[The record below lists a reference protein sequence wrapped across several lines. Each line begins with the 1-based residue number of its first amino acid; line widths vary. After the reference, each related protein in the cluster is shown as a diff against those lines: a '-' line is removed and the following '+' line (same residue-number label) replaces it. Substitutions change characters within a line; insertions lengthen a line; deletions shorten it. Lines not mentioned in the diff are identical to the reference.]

1 MKSKEKG
8 VGLHPRNIHQ
18 GRYNLDALVKTLPEL
33 SQIIFENDYGQQ
45 SLDFANPIA
54 VKLLNKALLLHYY
67 ELSYW
72 DIPDGY
78 LCPPIPGRADYLH
91 HVADLL
97 ARDHGKKIPLG
108 EGTHI
113 LDLGVGANL
122 IYPILGTALFEWN
135 FVGTE
140 IDLKALSNAAALIA
154 ANPRMEGKISLRYQ
168 ADAQRIFDSVVEAGD
183 FFEACICNPPFHESA
198 EVAREGSKRKIKNL
212 KGKTTANQVLNFGG
226 QATELWTVGGEI
238 GFIGRMIQESVTVQ
252 TQVGWFTVLVSKGTH
267 LSYFQGQLEKVGAKS
282 QRVIEMGQG
291 NKRSRILAW
300 SFLR

>member
-1 MKSKEKG
+1 MKSKDKG

-18 GRYNLDALVKTLPEL
+18 GRYNLDVLVKTLPEL
-33 SQIIFENDYGQQ
+33 SQIIFENGHGQQ

-54 VKLLNKALLLHYY
+54 VKLLNKALLLQYY
-67 ELSYW
+67 EVTYW
-72 DIPDGY
+72 DIPEGY

-97 ARDHGKKIPLG
+97 ARDHGRKIPLG
-108 EGTHI
+108 EGI
-113 LDLGVGANL
+113 QLLDLGVGANL
-122 IYPILGTALFEWN
+122 IYPILGTSLFGWN

-140 IDLKALSNAAALIA
+140 IDHKALSNAASLIA
-154 ANPRMEGKISLRYQ
+154 ANPRMEGKVSLRFQ
-168 ADAQRIFDSVVEAGD
+168 ADAQLIFDSVVEAGD

-212 KGKTTANQVLNFGG
+212 KGLTTANPVLNFGG

-238 GFIGRMIQESVTVQ
+238 GFIGRMIRESVTIQ
-252 TQVGWFTVLVSKGTH
+252 SQVGWFTVLVSKGTH
-267 LSYFQGQLEKVGAKS
+267 LSYFQVQLEKAGVKS
-282 QRVIEMGQG
+282 QRVIDMGQG

>member
-18 GRYNLDALVKTLPEL
+18 GRYDLAALVQTLPEL
-33 SQIIFENDYGQQ
+33 SQIIFENNYGQQ

-67 ELSYW
+67 ELIYW
-72 DIPDGY
+72 DIPEGY

-97 ARDHGKKIPLG
+97 ARENGKRIPLG
-108 EGTHI
+108 EGTQI
-113 LDLGVGANL
+113 LDVGVGANL
-122 IYPILGTALFEWN
+122 IYPILGTSLFGWN

-140 IDLKALSNAAALIA
+140 IDFQALSYAASLITS
-154 ANPRMEGKISLRYQ
+154 NPRMEGKVSLRYQ
-168 ADAQRIFDSVVEAGD
+168 ADAQRIFDLVIEEGD
-183 FFEACICNPPFHESA
+183 FFEACLCNPPFHESA
-198 EVAREGSKRKIKNL
+198 EVALEGSKRKIKNL
-212 KGKTTANQVLNFGG
+212 KGQAPVNPVLNFGG
-226 QATELWTVGGEI
+226 QPTELWTIGGEL

-252 TQVGWFTVLVSKGTH
+252 TQVGWFTVLVSKATH
-267 LSYFQGQLEKVGAKS
+267 LSFFQGQLENVGVKS

-291 NKRSRILAW
+291 NKRGRILAW
-300 SFLR
+300 SFFR

>member
-1 MKSKEKG
+1 MKSKDKG

-18 GRYNLDALVKTLPEL
+18 GRYNLDVLVKTLPEL
-33 SQIIFENDYGQQ
+33 SQIIFENGHGQQ

-54 VKLLNKALLLHYY
+54 VKLLNKALLLQYY
-67 ELSYW
+67 EVTYW
-72 DIPDGY
+72 DIPEGY

-97 ARDHGKKIPLG
+97 ARDHGRKIPLG
-108 EGTHI
+108 EGI
-113 LDLGVGANL
+113 QLLDLGVGANL
-122 IYPILGTALFEWN
+122 IYPILGTSLFGWN

-140 IDLKALSNAAALIA
+140 IDHKALSNAASLIA
-154 ANPRMEGKISLRYQ
+154 ANPRMEGKVSLRFQ
-168 ADAQRIFDSVVEAGD
+168 ADAQLIFDSVVEAGD

-212 KGKTTANQVLNFGG
+212 KGLTTANPVLNFGG

-238 GFIGRMIQESVTVQ
+238 GFIGRMIRESVAIQ
-252 TQVGWFTVLVSKGTH
+252 SQVGWFTVLVSKGTH
-267 LSYFQGQLEKVGAKS
+267 LSYFQVQLEKAGVKS
-282 QRVIEMGQG
+282 QRVIDMGQG

>member
-1 MKSKEKG
+1 MKSKDKG

-18 GRYNLDALVKTLPEL
+18 GRYNLDVLVKTLPEL
-33 SQIIFENDYGQQ
+33 SQIIFENGHGQQ

-54 VKLLNKALLLHYY
+54 VKLLNKALLLQYY
-67 ELSYW
+67 EVTYW
-72 DIPDGY
+72 DIPEGY

-97 ARDHGKKIPLG
+97 ARDHGRKIPLG
-108 EGTHI
+108 EGI
-113 LDLGVGANL
+113 QLLDLGVGANL
-122 IYPILGTALFEWN
+122 IYPILGTSLFGWN

-140 IDLKALSNAAALIA
+140 IDHKALSNAASLIA
-154 ANPRMEGKISLRYQ
+154 ANPRMEGKVSLRFQ
-168 ADAQRIFDSVVEAGD
+168 ADAQLIFDSVVEAGD

-212 KGKTTANQVLNFGG
+212 KGLTTANPVLNFGG

-238 GFIGRMIQESVTVQ
+238 GFIGRMIQESVAVQ
-252 TQVGWFTVLVSKGTH
+252 SQVGWFTVLVSKGTH
-267 LSYFQGQLEKVGAKS
+267 LSYFQGQLEKAGVKS

>member
-18 GRYNLDALVKTLPEL
+18 GRYDLDALVKTLPEL

-72 DIPDGY
+72 DIPQGY

-97 ARDHGKKIPLG
+97 ARDQGKKLPLG
-108 EGTHI
+108 KEI
-113 LDLGVGANL
+113 QLLDLGVGANL
-122 IYPILGTALFEWN
+122 IYPILGTALFDWN

-140 IDLKALSNAAALIA
+140 IDLNALSNAASIIA
-154 ANPRMEGKISLRYQ
+154 ANPRMEGKVSLRFQ
-168 ADAQRIFDSVVEAGD
+168 ADAQRIFNSVVEAGD

-212 KGKTTANQVLNFGG
+212 KGVTTANPVLNFGG

-238 GFIGRMIQESVTVQ
+238 GFVGRMIEESVFIQ

-267 LSYFQGQLEKVGAKS
+267 LSYFQGQLEKVGIKS

>member
-18 GRYNLDALVKTLPEL
+18 GRYDLDALVKTLPEL
-33 SQIIFENDYGQQ
+33 SQIIFENGHGQQ

-54 VKLLNKALLLHYY
+54 VKLLNKALLLQYY

-72 DIPDGY
+72 DIPEGY

-91 HVADLL
+91 HLADLL
-97 ARDHGKKIPLG
+97 AKDHGRKIPLG
-108 EGTHI
+108 EGTQI

-122 IYPILGTALFEWN
+122 IYPILGTSLFEWN

-140 IDLKALSNAAALIA
+140 IDHKALSNAAALIA
-154 ANPRMEGKISLRYQ
+154 ANPRMEGKVFLRFQ
-168 ADAQRIFDSVVEAGD
+168 ADAQLIFDSVVEAGD

-212 KGKTTANQVLNFGG
+212 KGLTTANPVLNFGG

-238 GFIGRMIQESVTVQ
+238 GFIGRMIRESVTVQ

-267 LSYFQGQLEKVGAKS
+267 LSYFQGQLEKVGVKS

>member
-18 GRYNLDALVKTLPEL
+18 GRYDLAALEATLPEL
-33 SQIIFENDYGQQ
+33 REIIFDNDYGQQ

-67 ELSYW
+67 GLSYW

-97 ARDHGKKIPLG
+97 ARDQGRKIPFG
-108 EGTHI
+108 EGVHI

-122 IYPILGTALFEWN
+122 IYPILGTSLFEWN

-154 ANPRMEGKISLRYQ
+154 ANPRLEGKISLRYQ
-168 ADAQRIFDSVVEAGD
+168 ANAQLIFDSVIEEGD
-183 FFEACICNPPFHESA
+183 FFEACLCNPPFHESA
-198 EVAREGSKRKIKNL
+198 EVARDGSKRKIKNL
-212 KGKTTANQVLNFGG
+212 KGLTTANPVLNFGG
-226 QATELWTVGGEI
+226 QATELWTAGGEI
-238 GFIGRMIQESVTVQ
+238 GFIGRMIQESVSIQ
-252 TQVGWFTVLVSKGTH
+252 EQVGWFTVLVSKATH
-267 LSYFQGQLEKVGAKS
+267 LSYFQGLLDKAGVKS
-282 QRVIEMGQG
+282 QRIIEMGQG

-300 SFLR
+300 SFLC

>member
-18 GRYNLDALVKTLPEL
+18 GRYDLAALVGTLPEL
-33 SQIIFENDYGQQ
+33 SQIIFDNDYGQQ

-72 DIPDGY
+72 DIPEGY

-91 HVADLL
+91 HIADLL

-122 IYPILGTALFEWN
+122 IYPILGTSLFEWD

-154 ANPRMEGKISLRYQ
+154 ANPRLEGKISLRYQ
-168 ADAQRIFDSVVEAGD
+168 ADAQLIFDSVIEAGD
-183 FFEACICNPPFHESA
+183 FFEACLCNPPFHESA

-212 KGKTTANQVLNFGG
+212 KGLTPANPVLNFGG
-226 QATELWTVGGEI
+226 QATELSTLGGEL
-238 GFIGRMIQESVTVQ
+238 GFIGRMIQESVSIQ
-252 TQVGWFTVLVSKGTH
+252 EQVGWFTVLVSKGTH
-267 LSYFQGQLEKVGAKS
+267 LSYFQGLLDKAGVKS
-282 QRVIEMGQG
+282 QRIIEMGQG